1 MINKCLYWQL
11 TMTCYDDILCAMLKV
26 AWTTLRCTE
35 HFGSASLPKATER
48 LYLQGGWAVYFPELW
63 RWAVCQLCLT
73 WFLCLLRTLGPEA
86 SSPVCFSARTLHQVL
101 NWDFYH
107 AAVAE
112 NRHGPA
118 QTVWPGVG
126 WELCTNSQ
134 PTCLYYIVLTK
145 SLCLAHTP
153 LFRYSDGETLLV
165 YVFDICTNAPLWKR
179 KWNLDISVIIRLPV
193 FLFIYCLTFKSCW

>member
-1 MINKCLYWQL
+1 MSLLTINNDLLWWYSVCYAEDGLDDSSVYWTFWICLPAQGHRN
-11 TMTCYDDILCAMLKV
+11 
-26 AWTTLRCTE
+26 TLAAGGDRPFTFPSSDAGCCVSCGSPDSSVCSE
-35 HFGSASLPKATER
+35 HSA
-48 LYLQGGWAVYFPELW
+48 
-63 RWAVCQLCLT
+63 
-73 WFLCLLRTLGPEA
+73 PEA
-86 SSPVCFSARTLHQVL
+86 SNPVCFSARTSHQVL
-101 NWDFYH
+101 NWNFYH

-126 WELCTNSQ
+126 WKLCTNSQ

-153 LFRYSDGETLLV
+153 LFLYSDGETLLV

-179 KWNLDISVIIRLPV
+179 KWNLDISVIIWLPV
-193 FLFIYCLTFKSCW
+193 FSFTV